1 METDRIGRIIEIK
14 EKMKEEKER
23 ELDSTLFEI
32 DIVNNKIDEV
42 KTEVNVNYDRVS
54 SNMMDGKE
62 FYIIKDYLTF
72 LESKKLELEEKRA
85 ELGRR
90 VGIIKSELLEL
101 MKEVKILEKL
111 QSKALSLLKK
121 MDNRR
126 QQKALDAIALRR
138 DEASLTP

>member
-1 METDRIGRIIEIK
+1 
-14 EKMKEEKER
+14 
-23 ELDSTLFEI
+23 
-32 DIVNNKIDEV
+32 
-42 KTEVNVNYDRVS
+42 
-54 SNMMDGKE
+54 MMDGKD
-62 FYIIKDYLTF
+62 FYVIKDYLTF

-85 ELGRR
+85 ELGRK